1 MVKAKAALVWIV
13 DILDKHGIPYQV
25 EGGLAAN
32 CYGSNRELVDIDIF
46 IPSFGFEK
54 ISKDVEGYVE
64 FGPEFHSGTHWKLV
78 YQLLN
83 YCGQQIEICDAGR
96 AEYLD
101 TQNDTWIKRD
111 IDFTKAKTIGILG
124 ISTKVMRKDDL
135 LEYKGRL
142 NREVDIIDIEQI
154 TNNE

>member
-1 MVKAKAALVWIV
+1 MVNAKAALVWIV

-64 FGPEFHSGTHWKLV
+64 LGPEFHTGTHLKLV
-78 YQLLN
+78 YQILD

-111 IDFTKAKTIGILG
+111 IDFTKAKTIGIFG

-154 TNNE
+154 KDTE

>member
-83 YCGQQIEICDAGR
+83 YCGQQREICDAGR

-111 IDFTKAKTIGILG
+111 IDFTKAKTIGIFG

>member
-1 MVKAKAALVWIV
+1 MVKAKAAFVWIV

-46 IPSFGFEK
+46 MPSFGFEK
-54 ISKDVEGYVE
+54 ISEDVEGYVE
-64 FGPEFHSGTHWKLV
+64 FGPESYTGTHWKLV
-78 YQLLN
+78 YQVLN

-101 TQNDTWIKRD
+101 TQNDTWIKKD
-111 IDFTKAKTIGILG
+111 IDFTKAETIGIFG
-124 ISTKVMRKDDL
+124 ISTKVISKDDL

-142 NREVDIIDIEQI
+142 NREVDMIDIEQI

>member
-46 IPSFGFEK
+46 IPSFGFEI

-111 IDFTKAKTIGILG
+111 IDFTKAKTIGIFG

>member
-1 MVKAKAALVWIV
+1 MVKARAALVWIV

-64 FGPEFHSGTHWKLV
+64 LGPEFYTGTHWKLV
-78 YQLLN
+78 YQIFN

-101 TQNDTWIKRD
+101 TQNDTWIEKD
-111 IDFTKAKTIGILG
+111 IDFSKAETIGIFG
-124 ISTKVMRKDDL
+124 ISTKVISKDDL

-154 TNNE
+154 QDTE

>member
-1 MVKAKAALVWIV
+1 M
-13 DILDKHGIPYQV
+13 
-25 EGGLAAN
+25 AAN

-54 ISKDVEGYVE
+54 ISKAVEGYVE
-64 FGPEFHSGTHWKLV
+64 FGPEIHSGTHWKLV
-78 YQLLN
+78 YQILN

-111 IDFTKAKTIGILG
+111 IDFTKAKTIGIFG
-124 ISTKVMRKDDL
+124 ISTKVIPKDDL
-135 LEYKGRL
+135 LEYKSRT

-154 TNNE
+154 KDNE

>member
-13 DILDKHGIPYQV
+13 DILDKHGIPYPV

-64 FGPEFHSGTHWKLV
+64 IGPEFHTGTHWKLV
-78 YQLLN
+78 YQILN

-111 IDFTKAKTIGILG
+111 IDFTKAKTLGIFG

>member
-101 TQNDTWIKRD
+101 TQNDTWVKRD

>member
-46 IPSFGFEK
+46 IPSFGFEI

-64 FGPEFHSGTHWKLV
+64 FGPEFHTGTHWKLV

-111 IDFTKAKTIGILG
+111 IDFTKAKTIGIFG

-154 TNNE
+154 TNNG

>member
-1 MVKAKAALVWIV
+1 MSKAKAALIWIV
-13 DILDKHGIPYQV
+13 DIFGKYGVPYQV

-64 FGPEFHSGTHWKLV
+64 FGPEFHTGTHWKLV
-78 YQLLN
+78 YQILN
-83 YCGQQIEICDAGR
+83 YCGQQIEICDAGG
-96 AEYLD
+96 AEYFD

-111 IDFTKAKTIGILG
+111 IDFAKAKTIGIFG

-154 TNNE
+154 EDTE